1 MILPLRLPSAPG
13 CYLFS
18 DDQDTVIYIGKAK
31 NLEKRVASYFRK
43 KDLDQKTTRMVS
55 HIASVDF
62 IVTGSE
68 VEALI
73 LENSL
78 IKRHQPHYNIDLKD
92 AKQYAYIQITNE
104 PFPCIRIARR
114 AGEDGQFFGPF
125 VSAAARDHVFSMV
138 KKTFRLRT
146 CKKLTRRACLRHH
159 IQSCSAPCKD
169 MVSEE
174 EYGEL
179 VKKASL
185 LLKGKDNDLVRALK
199 QEMEEKSR
207 AEEFEQAML
216 LRDQIQAI
224 ERLGYRQDIARRSD
238 ADEDIINYHR
248 SGETVYLMLFAVY
261 KGTLGTKKEFVFEAG
276 EEFLE
281 EFLLQYYAEEE
292 PPLDLVLPEQVSD
305 SLREYLSG
313 RKGRKVT
320 VTVPKIGARK
330 RLLDLVAKNIELVFF
345 GDQLKLEELRDEL
358 GLGDLPLVIECFDI
372 SHLGGT
378 SVVGSMV
385 QFRNGKPD
393 KRNYR
398 RFRIKT
404 VQGVDDVS
412 AVLEVVRR
420 RYTRLK
426 KEGSDLPDLVVI
438 DGGRG
443 QLNAAAAALRAVGV
457 RIPVIALAKREEQV
471 YMQGH
476 AHPLP
481 LAKKEKASL
490 FLQEIRD
497 EAHRFAVAYHRLL
510 RKKRVIA

>member
-1 MILPLRLPSAPG
+1 MSITARLPSAPG

-18 DDQDTVIYIGKAK
+18 DDQKTVIYIGKAK
-31 NLEKRVASYFRK
+31 NLKKRVASYFQK
-43 KDLDQKTTRMVS
+43 KDLDPKTIRMVS
-55 HIASVDF
+55 RIATVDY
-62 IVTGSE
+62 IVTGNE

-114 AGEDGQFFGPF
+114 AEGDGQFFGPF

-146 CKKLTRRACLRHH
+146 CKKLTHRACLRHH

-169 MVSEE
+169 RISGE

-185 LLKGKDNDLVRALK
+185 LLKGKDSDLVRALK

-224 ERLGYRQDIARRSD
+224 ERLGYRQDIARRTNT
-238 ADEDIINYHR
+238 DEDIINYHR

-276 EEFLE
+276 GEFLE

-292 PPLDLVLPEQVSD
+292 PPLELVLPEQVSD
-305 SLREYLSG
+305 SLSEYLSG

-320 VTVPKIGARK
+320 VTVPKIGAKK

-358 GLGDLPLVIECFDI
+358 GLGDLPVVIECFDI

-404 VQGVDDVS
+404 VQGIDDVG
-412 AVLEVVRR
+412 AVREVVRR

-426 KEGSDLPDLVVI
+426 KEGSDFPDLVVI

-443 QLNAAAAALRAVGV
+443 QLNAAAAALRAEGI

-481 LAKKEKASL
+481 LGKKEKASL

-497 EAHRFAVAYHRLL
+497 EAHRFAVTYHRLL
-510 RKKRVIA
+510 RKKRVVA